1 MKEERGKLTVLY
13 LTLNKLQFKN
23 NADHRAINNLLTS
36 VAVMP
41 TGGYVNFSAADSE
54 TGQTK
59 KSNVTSDATH
69 LYQFVIGH
77 TPADSERDTTN

>member
-1 MKEERGKLTVLY
+1 
-13 LTLNKLQFKN
+13 
-23 NADHRAINNLLTS
+23 
-36 VAVMP
+36 MP